1 MVVTSDPAITTI
13 TACNYQQ
20 NKQGQR
26 LNNIKQQNSWEKR
39 KHGKSIVL
47 HTYYWCTMGIPRI
60 NSCWC
65 FYVTQSCSSLVLHHL
80 CIVLLLPHPDLRLD
94 HLMLLCKTPNSNQ
107 LAKKTKI
114 ANSEPTPKSKQEE
127 RDLCFCVK
135 HVLIHTCELL
145 ISYLAN
151 CWRFCKHK
159 SSLCAMQ
166 ILIVKVCSLYSS
178 HFLDGLW
185 KYAVYTQL
193 IFFRHST

>member
-1 MVVTSDPAITTI
+1 MGKKNPWKIHSSTHI
-13 TACNYQQ
+13 
-20 NKQGQR
+20 
-26 LNNIKQQNSWEKR
+26 LLMH
-39 KHGKSIVL
+39 HGYS
-47 HTYYWCTMGIPRI
+47 T
-60 NSCWC
+60 N
-65 FYVTQSCSSLVLHHL
+65 QLV
-80 CIVLLLPHPDLRLD
+80 
-94 HLMLLCKTPNSNQ
+94 LMLLRHPKLQFACSSSSLHRPPAATSWSAPRSPYSPLMQNSQ
-107 LAKKTKI
+107 FQPISEKTKI

-151 CWRFCKHK
+151 RWRFCKHK

-193 IFFRHST
+193 IFSDIQHSRIMELSRLLQN